1 MYPVPIPADK
11 GRHIRLIQ
19 HKKEALWFYRFVS
32 PLYDRWLNPLFWT
45 LPMRARALSVAQLD
59 QPGLDTVDV
68 GAGTGF
74 ATEGVIE
81 HVDAARVT
89 MLDQSPDQL
98 RRAHAKPA
106 LAACRKLLG
115 DAEDLPLPDDAFDRY
130 VSCGSIEYWPDPER
144 AIREAHRVLRPGGLA
159 MVAGPLPPSG
169 RAARW
174 LADAWM
180 LFPSRADYVRWFEAA
195 GFDEVRVLTMDA
207 PWATS
212 AGDGPYAVAVAG
224 RATRSGAP
232 AARSDETVAER
243 ADEPWTARRLL
254 RFAAGSLAGALFIP
268 VGIFMNLRARRT
280 RERSR

>member
-1 MYPVPIPADK
+1 V
-11 GRHIRLIQ
+11 
-19 HKKEALWFYRFVS
+19 
-32 PLYDRWLNPLFWT
+32 NPLFWT
-45 LPMRARALSVAQLD
+45 PSMRSRALSAAQLD
-59 QPGLDTVDV
+59 QAGLDTVDV

-74 ATEGVIE
+74 ATEGIVA
-81 HVDAARVT
+81 HVDPARVT
-89 MLDQSPDQL
+89 MLDQSAVQL
-98 RRAHAKPA
+98 RRAQAKPA

-115 DAEDLPLPDDAFDRY
+115 DAEDLPFPDDAFDRY
-130 VSCGSIEYWPDPER
+130 VSCGSIEYWPEPER

-195 GFDEVRVLTMDA
+195 GFADVRVLTMDA

-212 AGDGPYAVAVAG
+212 AGDGAYAVAVAG

-232 AARSDETVAER
+232 APSSDEMVAER
-243 ADEPWTARRLL
+243 VDEPWTVRRLV

-268 VGIFMNLRARRT
+268 VGIFMNLRARRAPG
-280 RERSR
+280 RSP